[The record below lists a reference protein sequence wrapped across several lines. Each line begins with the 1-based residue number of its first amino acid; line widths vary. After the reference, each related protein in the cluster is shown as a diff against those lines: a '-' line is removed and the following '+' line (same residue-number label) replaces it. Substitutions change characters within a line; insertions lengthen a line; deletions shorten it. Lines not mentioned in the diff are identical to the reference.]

1 MKKSPVKVNPATEG
15 MSEKEIAVA
24 RRSETPR
31 ERKEKPEKPDSGP
44 TPATMRAPF
53 KMKNSMLSMSAK
65 NGSPMQANYSGSPM
79 KVSLIR
85 RLVKA
90 GKALYGKFG
99 SKNIKKTNPDLNPFS
114 PKNQKGT
121 KPTMKIPQDLKEIRD
136 EYTNIFLKHGKLD
149 PKK

>member
-1 MKKSPVKVNPATEG
+1 MKKS
-15 MSEKEIAVA
+15 S
-24 RRSETPR
+24 
-31 ERKEKPEKPDSGP
+31 
-44 TPATMRAPF
+44 F
-53 KMKNSMLSMSAK
+53 KMKNSLLNMSSK
-65 NGSPMQANYSGSPM
+65 DGSPMQANYSGSPM

-85 RLVKA
+85 KLIKA

-121 KPTMKIPQDLKEIRD
+121 KATMEIPQNLKSVRD

-149 PKK
+149 TKK